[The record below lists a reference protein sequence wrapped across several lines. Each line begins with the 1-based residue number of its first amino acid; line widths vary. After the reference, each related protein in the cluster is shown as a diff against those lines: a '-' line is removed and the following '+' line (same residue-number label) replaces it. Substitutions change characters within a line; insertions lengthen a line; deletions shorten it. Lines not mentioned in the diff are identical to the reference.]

1 MNGAV
6 GQRYFDAAYD
16 LLSKNGK
23 DSAFFERLRGYASS
37 MAVMMRHTSLPA
49 AALVY
54 GSDGD
59 TKDRKATLETVRAIL
74 EQFGE
79 SSISSNDLRGYYD
92 EDKAKQSVICSNVL
106 SSLLAIRQVCLM
118 LIGEEVHQHGKK

>member
-1 MNGAV
+1 M
-6 GQRYFDAAYD
+6 
-16 LLSKNGK
+16 
-23 DSAFFERLRGYASS
+23 
-37 MAVMMRHTSLPA
+37 
-49 AALVY
+49 Y

-74 EQFGE
+74 EQLGE

-92 EDKAKQSVICSNVL
+92 EDKAKQAVICSNVL

>member
-37 MAVMMRHTSLPA
+37 MAVMMRHT
-49 AALVY
+49 
-54 GSDGD
+54 
-59 TKDRKATLETVRAIL
+59 
-74 EQFGE
+74 
-79 SSISSNDLRGYYD
+79 SISSNDLRGYYD